1 MVNRIIRNIEFPDH
15 MDQQYDE
22 TVVRLKDFF
31 TSENSKSFVELEGI
45 RLYLNMSEEDFE
57 EAR

>member
-1 MVNRIIRNIEFPDH
+1 